1 MYLKI
6 TYKDIYMRF
15 LLPFFLLQCFSVSN
29 AVVINKNVLKQRCD
43 FNGILRVNL
52 NLNEYDNNPSK
63 FKYVY
68 NVNEIEDNTLSLYT
82 DKEYCNFLAN
92 NYKKVAMKEDD
103 DYYKLKELLVTGD
116 IYEKNIYECI
126 DKDNIVILK
135 NNICVL
141 KEVPSFTTTTTAT
154 TTNTP
159 STTSSSTLATT
170 TATTNNTPSTTAS
183 TTHNTPST
191 TTFIT
196 NSPHH
201 TTTTNEIETT
211 THTNTTSNSSVI
223 TNSSKNITRENL
235 PSTGAPS
242 IEDSQNS
249 SLDTQN
255 RNNLIIALSVSGT
268 IILMVLISLLVKYKR
283 NNQNGIYETEET
295 SEEVISENQEPE
307 YEEPNEVTK
316 ESEYGQP
323 NEGTLY
329 LEPTPIK
336 PDIHFNPIYDMDE

>member
-1 MYLKI
+1 
-6 TYKDIYMRF
+6 MRF
-15 LLPFFLLQCFSVSN
+15 LLPFFLLQCFSISN
-29 AVVINKNVLKQRCD
+29 ADVINKNILKKRCD

-82 DKEYCNFLAN
+82 DKEYCKFLAN
-92 NYKKVAMKEDD
+92 NYKKVAMKEED

-159 STTSSSTLATT
+159 STTSSAT
-170 TATTNNTPSTTAS
+170 PAS

-211 THTNTTSNSSVI
+211 THTNTTTNHSVI
-223 TNSSKNITRENL
+223 TNSSKNMTRENL

-242 IEDSQNS
+242 IQDSENS
-249 SLDTQN
+249 LLDTQS
-255 RNNLIIALSVSGT
+255 RNSLIIGLSVSGT
-268 IILMVLISLLVKYKR
+268 IILIVLISLLVKYKR
-283 NNQNGIYETEET
+283 NNQNGTYETEET

-307 YEEPNEVTK
+307 YEQPNEVTK
-316 ESEYGQP
+316 ESEYDQP

-336 PDIHFNPIYDMDE
+336 PDVHFNPIYDMDE